1 MYNSNTNRN
10 EKMNK
15 RMVIL
20 IGYSYDSFEEYIQLN
35 YMEEMKN
42 ALTEYIKEKELNT
55 CNNHVAYLF
64 NLYCIQNIQ
73 VLSIKFTKSQVDKV
87 EFNVR
92 LKAEY
97 ELAKW

>member
-15 RMVIL
+15 RKVIL

-42 ALTEYIKEKELNT
+42 ALTEYIKEKEL
-55 CNNHVAYLF
+55 
-64 NLYCIQNIQ
+64 
-73 VLSIKFTKSQVDKV
+73 
-87 EFNVR
+87 
-92 LKAEY
+92 
-97 ELAKW
+97 